1 MSEGL
6 DILRGES
13 MKYLSLL
20 LTACAVSV
28 LVGCATSTEVVNI
41 YTDRFY
47 DTDQQL
53 FDVFTQQTGIQV
65 NVLKLDA
72 DPLITRLEIEGE
84 FSPADV
90 VFIADA
96 GRLGRAKAKDLFQP
110 LQSNIVETLVPEHL
124 QDEDNHWTALT
135 KRARVLVYSK
145 VRELPEALSTYE
157 ALTDEVWFGR
167 IVTRSSRHVY
177 NQSLVATMIEEVGE
191 DATRLWIRG
200 LVKNF
205 ASRDGFGNKNPIGN
219 DRDQAKAVY
228 SGIADV
234 AIMNTYYLG
243 RMLNSTDAIEK
254 AAAESVGVFFPN
266 QETYGTHINVS
277 GAGIAKHSKRP
288 QAAKQLIEFL
298 LSESSQRQF
307 ADANFEYPVVDNVA
321 PHPLLQSWGTFTEQT
336 VLLSKL
342 AGLST
347 LAFTLMEEE
356 GWQ

>member
-1 MSEGL
+1 
-6 DILRGES
+6 
-13 MKYLSLL
+13 MKFFSLFF
-20 LTACAVSV
+20 TAFAVSV
-28 LVGCATSTEVVNI
+28 LYGCMPIGESVNV

-53 FDVFTQQTGIQV
+53 FDTFTAETGIQV

-84 FSPADV
+84 FTPADV

-145 VRELPEALSTYE
+145 VRDLPQALSTYE
-157 ALTDEVWFGR
+157 ALTDEVWFNR
-167 IVTRSSRHVY
+167 IVTRSSSHVY
-177 NQSLVATMIEEVGE
+177 NQSLVAAMIEEVGE
-191 DATRLWIRG
+191 EATRLWIRG
-200 LVKNF
+200 LVTNF
-205 ASRDGFGNKNPIGN
+205 ATRSLNNKNPIGN
-219 DRDQAKAVY
+219 DRDQAKDVH

-243 RMLNSTDAIEK
+243 RMLQSTDPIEVT
-254 AAAESVGVFFPN
+254 AAQSLGVFFPN
-266 QETYGTHINVS
+266 QDSYGTHINVS
-277 GAGIAKHSKRP
+277 GAGIAKFSKRA

-298 LSESSQRQF
+298 LSESSQRAF
-307 ADANFEYPVVDNVA
+307 ADANYEYPVVNGVP
-321 PHPLLQSWGTFTEQT
+321 PHPLLSEWGTFHEQT
-336 VLLSKL
+336 VPLSKL
-342 AGLST
+342 ASLST
-347 LAFTLMEEE
+347 LAFTLMTQE
-356 GWQ
+356 GWE